1 MIIFFLILLAFLLL
15 NNKQTEQTENTEQ
28 NKPDDSE
35 DISYS
40 SNMINDVY
48 YSSKDVRGN
57 EYIIEASI
65 GEIDYNNSNIIYL
78 TEVNGYV
85 KLTNSNDIKITS
97 DFGKYNSVN
106 FDTIFS
112 KNVII
117 DYQDNNILGEYLD
130 FSIKRNSM
138 IMSREI
144 VYKNSNNILKA
155 DVIKIDLDTKDTKIY
170 MFQDN
175 KKVNIR
181 SKQ

>member
-1 MIIFFLILLAFLLL
+1 M
-15 NNKQTEQTENTEQ
+15 
-28 NKPDDSE
+28 
-35 DISYS
+35 
-40 SNMINDVY
+40 
-48 YSSKDVRGN
+48 
-57 EYIIEASI
+57 
-65 GEIDYNNSNIIYL
+65 
-78 TEVNGYV
+78 
-85 KLTNSNDIKITS
+85 
-97 DFGKYNSVN
+97 
-106 FDTIFS
+106 
-112 KNVII
+112 I

-155 DVIKIDLDTKDTKIY
+155 DVIEIDLDTKDTKIY